1 MSQSARLETHASIQ
15 SFEELQRKLQ
25 EENSSILHERTMAT
39 RDAALSVAI
48 RKTEDLVRLH
58 LADREL
64 ALARGD
70 RNHAGRLFVA
80 AAAHRLRVVM
90 MKLWL
95 SGEPS

>member
-1 MSQSARLETHASIQ
+1 
-15 SFEELQRKLQ
+15 
-25 EENSSILHERTMAT
+25 
-39 RDAALSVAI
+39 
-48 RKTEDLVRLH
+48 LH

>member
-48 RKTEDLVRLH
+48 RKTEDLCSTPEGIGAEERQPDRGRRLGRAH
-58 LADREL
+58 LNEL
-64 ALARGD
+64 DSR
-70 RNHAGRLFVA
+70 AGRPGGA
-80 AAAHRLRVVM
+80 
-90 MKLWL
+90 
-95 SGEPS
+95 